1 MHILSPESAFMR
13 GLSTVI
19 DAVWITIL
27 MIVASLPA
35 ITAGSALVAANYA
48 ARRSLAGIGHV
59 TQDFFAAF
67 KSNFKQATILWLI
80 LGIPGAALIV
90 LWIVVRSWALLAP
103 QLIATCFWVISFEWV
118 WWLQARFANSVV
130 GTLKNSLIFG
140 LTKWPYTLVIV
151 MLDCLIFGLLF
162 ASVAVMPRGL
172 FLLALVAP
180 GGLVMVKSAI
190 LNHAMRSYVA

>member
-1 MHILSPESAFMR
+1 MR

-140 LTKWPYTLVIV
+140 L
-151 MLDCLIFGLLF
+151 LF

>member
-27 MIVASLPA
+27 IIVVSLPV

-59 TQDFFAAF
+59 TRDFFAAF
-67 KSNFKQATILWLI
+67 TGNFTQATILWLI
-80 LGIPGAALIV
+80 LGIPGAALVV

-103 QLIATCFWVISFEWV
+103 QLIATCFWIIGFEWV
-118 WWLQARFANSVV
+118 WWLQARFANSVA

-140 LTKWPYTLVIV
+140 LTKWPYTVALV

-180 GGLVMVKSAI
+180 GGLVMVKNAI
-190 LNHAMRSYVA
+190 LNYAMRSYIA